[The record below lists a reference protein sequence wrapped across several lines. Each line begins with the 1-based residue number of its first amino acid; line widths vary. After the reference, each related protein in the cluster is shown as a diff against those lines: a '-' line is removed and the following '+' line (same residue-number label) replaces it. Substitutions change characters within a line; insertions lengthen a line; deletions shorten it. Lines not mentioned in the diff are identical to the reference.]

1 MSSIKQKL
9 HSKTGASMLLALMF
23 MMVCLFIGGT
33 VLASATANGR
43 RVANMQSDEQEYLSQ
58 RSAML
63 LLANMLQT
71 SSGDELTLII
81 EDKTVENLSDHTK
94 TRTVTFTLPDTGMD
108 AKPVLQKVLY
118 ENVLSAFF
126 EEYRKHPD
134 IDVITIPPGFE
145 NFNFEEGAA
154 ISNTV
159 YTNPVSNTGY
169 ITVTADLGN
178 GRTEDLTAQYEIENF
193 NMKITFGTLTDGTF
207 TVDSVTELSL
217 EAFADFDL
225 ATYFTDSTNAVVS
238 STLTHKTTTKTSII
252 SWEAPVIKKVR

>member
-63 LLANMLQT
+63 LLADMLQT
-71 SSGDELTLII
+71 SSGDELSLII
-81 EDKTVENLSDHTK
+81 KDETVENLITHYK
-94 TRTVTFTLPDTGMD
+94 TRTVTFSLPDT
-108 AKPVLQKVLY
+108 AQKPVLQKILY

-126 EEYRKHPD
+126 DEYRKHPD
-134 IDVITIPPGFE
+134 IDVITIPPAYE
-145 NFNFEEGAA
+145 HFNFEAGAA
-154 ISNTV
+154 IDNMV
-159 YTNPVSNTGY
+159 YTNPISNTGY

-178 GRTEDLTAQYEIENF
+178 GRTEDLTAKYEISNF
-193 NMKITFGTLTDGTF
+193 NMKITFGTMADGTF
-207 TVDSVTELSL
+207 TEDSVTELSL
-217 EAFADFDL
+217 EAFADFNL
-225 ATYFTDSTNAVVS
+225 ETYFTDFTNADVTVVGPI
-238 STLTHKTTTKTSII
+238 KTTTKTSII
-252 SWEAPVIKKVR
+252 SWEDPVIKKVR